1 MTAHTT
7 GQLHSQSWDLPLVQF
22 QTENS
27 SFPTTSVQLLKSIFN
42 ISSTKLKLWFCLI
55 AWTWSKT
62 DPILPVVF
70 LVLFSWRKCH
80 SDITKQNKKQ
90 LMKQQTKC
98 SQGFIWY
105 RSSFHSASRNEHSGK
120 EENQSEWQMAQA
132 QALQLLC
139 SQGGSSGNSPEQKES
154 RCQIQ
159 QLLTRSK
166 EVREMV
172 PGSLFSPWHSCPY
185 SLFLQHC
192 LECEP
197 QPKDSSFRSVHFLM
211 ASKSPRESAQPGFD
225 RNRGFLREGKELPY
239 VEEKPLRVQLCCS
252 AQLHSELLRAL
263 GSSRDS
269 PKGSNLMSRF
279 LLKIL
284 RNLHKSQ
291 PLWLT
296 GRSALLKK
304 PQPFVNDTDEPTL
317 HWGNENDSRQVINTK
332 LYVAF
337 Q

>member
-27 SFPTTSVQLLKSIFN
+27 SFPTTSVPLLKSIFN

-70 LVLFSWRKCH
+70 HVLFSWRKCH

-159 QLLTRSK
+159 QLLTPSK

-172 PGSLFSPWHSCPY
+172 PGSLFSPGTAAPTAYSCSTAWNVNHNLRIAHLGLYISWWPPNPRGSQHSLDLTEIGDFSGRGKNY
-185 SLFLQHC
+185 LMWRKSL
-192 LECEP
+192 
-197 QPKDSSFRSVHFLM
+197 
-211 ASKSPRESAQPGFD
+211 
-225 RNRGFLREGKELPY
+225 
-239 VEEKPLRVQLCCS
+239 
-252 AQLHSELLRAL
+252 
-263 GSSRDS
+263 
-269 PKGSNLMSRF
+269 
-279 LLKIL
+279 
-284 RNLHKSQ
+284 
-291 PLWLT
+291 
-296 GRSALLKK
+296 
-304 PQPFVNDTDEPTL
+304 
-317 HWGNENDSRQVINTK
+317 
-332 LYVAF
+332 
-337 Q
+337 